1 MHELTLNQALRPLK
15 HPLRSNGFTL
25 SISPE
30 RLGAL
35 VPSDPATPLAALQAQ
50 YRAQGYLW
58 LKGFFSR
65 DDVLEF
71 RRHFFAAFQSTG
83 LLKSGADPADGIYSG
98 APEDKRQ
105 TNKVLMEQVRTA
117 AYESFC
123 LQPRL
128 WKFYNTFLEGPSYL
142 HKRKIIRYL
151 TPGSDWATPAHYD
164 LIYLRGGTDRVVS
177 SWIPIGDISLEMGG
191 LIYLEGS
198 DAKGRQM
205 EAEFGRRNA
214 DLSSEER
221 ISAYN
226 KNMAEGGWVS
236 KDLPSM
242 AEKFG
247 ARWLVADY
255 KAGDM
260 VVHSPYM
267 IHASTNNADPSG
279 RIRLSTDIRYQNV
292 RNEIDAR
299 WQDHWSLGDML

>member
-1 MHELTLNQALRPLK
+1 MYELIPNQLLRPLE
-15 HPLRSNGFTL
+15 HPLSSNGFTL
-25 SISPE
+25 STKPE
-30 RLGAL
+30 RLGTL
-35 VPSDPATPLAALQAQ
+35 VPSDPTTPLPVLQQQ

-58 LKGFFSR
+58 LKGFFPR
-65 DDVLEF
+65 DEVLAF
-71 RRHFFAAFQSTG
+71 RCHFFAAFESTG
-83 LLKSGADPADGIYSG
+83 LLKSNTEPMDGIHSG
-98 APEDKRQ
+98 VSEDKKQ

-128 WKFYNTFLEGPSYL
+128 WKFYDTFLEGPSYL

-177 SWIPIGDISLEMGG
+177 SWIPIGDIPLEMGG

-198 DAKGRQM
+198 DAKGRDM
-205 EAEFGRRNA
+205 EAEFRRQNA
-214 DLSSEER
+214 ALSPEER

-236 KDLPSM
+236 KDLPTM
-242 AEKFG
+242 ADKFD
-247 ARWLVADY
+247 ARWLTADY
-255 KAGDM
+255 EAGDM

-267 IHASTNNADPSG
+267 IHASTNNADPLG

-292 RNEIDAR
+292 RDEIDAR

>member
-1 MHELTLNQALRPLK
+1 MYELTPDQLLRPLE
-15 HPLRSNGFTL
+15 HPLSSNGFTL
-25 SISPE
+25 STSPE
-30 RLGAL
+30 RLGTL
-35 VPSDPATPLAALQAQ
+35 VPSDPTTPLATLQEQ
-50 YRAQGYLW
+50 YRARGYLW

-65 DDVLEF
+65 DEVLGF
-71 RRHFFAAFQSTG
+71 RHHFFAAFQSTG

-98 APEDKRQ
+98 APENKQQ

-128 WKFYNTFLEGPSYL
+128 WKFYDAFLEGPSYL

-177 SWIPIGDISLEMGG
+177 SWIPIGDIPLEMGG

-198 DAKGRQM
+198 DTKGRAM
-205 EAEFGRRNA
+205 EAEFSSQNA
-214 DLSSEER
+214 DLSPEER

-242 AEKFG
+242 ANKFG
-247 ARWLVADY
+247 TRWLAADY

-267 IHASTNNADPSG
+267 IHASTNNTDPSG

-292 RNEIDAR
+292 RDEIDAR